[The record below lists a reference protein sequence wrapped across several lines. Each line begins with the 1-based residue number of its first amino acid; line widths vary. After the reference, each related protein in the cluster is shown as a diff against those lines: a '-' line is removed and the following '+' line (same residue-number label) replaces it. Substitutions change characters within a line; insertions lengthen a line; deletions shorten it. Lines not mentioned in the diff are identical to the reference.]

1 MEDEK
6 IISLYFQRNESAITE
21 TLRKYG
27 NYCRSIAA
35 RILDLH
41 TAEECL
47 NDVMLKLWET
57 IPPTH
62 PASLQAY
69 LSAIVRR
76 ISINRLE
83 HDHAQKRGNGQ
94 AALLL
99 EELQEC
105 VADNTNIEKEYDAK
119 EVVLAIQRFLDTL
132 PKESSN
138 IFMER
143 FGNFRSVTEIA
154 EKYHLTEN
162 HINVS
167 LHRIRKKL
175 RKYLK
180 EEGLA

>member
-94 AALLL
+94 AAPA
-99 EELQEC
+99 Q
-105 VADNTNIEKEYDAK
+105 K
-119 EVVLAIQRFLDTL
+119 
-132 PKESSN
+132 SSSA
-138 IFMER
+138 
-143 FGNFRSVTEIA
+143 RS
-154 EKYHLTEN
+154 
-162 HINVS
+162 
-167 LHRIRKKL
+167 L
-175 RKYLK
+175 RSSVR
-180 EEGLA
+180 